1 MKKKLSIIITN
12 FNNCQY
18 ISKCIESIL
27 NQRKYFSKIN
37 LIIVDDCSKDKSLDI
52 IKKFLKFKN
61 IRLIKN
67 KKNLGLVKSC
77 NKAIKIC
84 NSNYIL
90 RVDSDDYVEKNFLKL
105 FFKEINKNYD
115 FIFSRFKIKKGK
127 KLINTI
133 NKKINFFNLISCS
146 VAMKTKKLRNIK
158 GYRSFMWEE
167 LDLYLRY
174 LNHESKIKLIDK
186 SIYIYRKH
194 KKNMTKN
201 VKWKDKAW
209 NELFK
214 EHGKNKIYKF
224 NQLFKLLIKK

>member
-18 ISKCIESIL
+18 ISKCIESIS
-27 NQRKYFSKIN
+27 NQKKYFSKIN
-37 LIIVDDCSKDKSLDI
+37 LIIVDDCSEDNSLNI

-61 IRLIKN
+61 VRLIKN

-90 RVDSDDYVEKNFLKL
+90 RVDSDDYVEKDFLKL
-105 FFKEINKNYD
+105 FFYEINKNYD
-115 FIFSRFKIKKGK
+115 FIFSKFKIKKGNK
-127 KLINTI
+127 IISLK
-133 NKKINFFNLISCS
+133 NKKINFYNLISCS
-146 VAMKTKKLRNIK
+146 VAMKTKNLKNIK

-174 LNHESKIKLIDK
+174 LNLKSKIKLIDK
-186 SIYIYRKH
+186 SIYVYRKH
-194 KKNMTKN
+194 NKNMTKN
-201 VKWKDKAW
+201 VKWKNKAW

-214 EHGKNKIYKF
+214 KHGKIKIYKF
-224 NQLFKLLIKK
+224 NELIKKLINK